1 MQQDLVFFKKEG
13 EEGVALTSTSA
24 NHIANLA
31 KEFIQDIEARLN
43 SISFYSVEVALIGGT
58 NTNTI
63 QNGSNMQLLGSVGR
77 LLNDVAQAKSLIA
90 WLREGIK
97 TKDALVKN
105 ILSFS
110 IGDFCNLQGID
121 KPKEP
126 EMGHILTEEEYYT
139 SLPIKERNR
148 YYELETEAAVIGSC
162 VHPRG
167 PLSNARKELSDK
179 IQHPHMVQGIGRDAL
194 IYTYTPT
201 VTVEELDTV
210 FFELQKRHRETQ
222 AQLNAMKY
230 NCEQA
235 INESTNKINSEY
247 EAAFKLYQTELSSL
261 YASFQTWRAE
271 KTQEYN
277 KLKIVIPN
285 SLLGI
290 YNIISSLGK

>member
-43 SISFYSVEVALIGGT
+43 SMSFYSVEVALIGGT

-63 QNGSNMQLLGSVGR
+63 QNGSDMQLLGSVGR

-110 IGDFCNLQGID
+110 IGDFCNLQDID

-235 INESTNKINSEY
+235 INESTNKANSEY

-290 YNIISSLGK
+290 YNTISSLGK

>member
-31 KEFIQDIEARLN
+31 KEFIQDIETRLN
-43 SISFYSVEVALIGGT
+43 SMCFYNAEVALIGSAT
-58 NTNTI
+58 ANTI
-63 QNGSNMQLLGSVGR
+63 QNGGDIKLLGSLPR

-110 IGDFCNLQGID
+110 IGDFCKLQGID

-179 IQHPHMVQGIGRDAL
+179 IQHPHSVSGIGRDAL

-210 FFELQKRHRETQ
+210 FFELQKKHRETQ
-222 AQLNAMKY
+222 AQLNSMKY

-235 INESTNKINSEY
+235 INESTNKANSEY

-277 KLKIVIPN
+277 KLKIVVPN

-290 YNIISSLGK
+290 YNTISSLGK

>member
-1 MQQDLVFFKKEG
+1 
-13 EEGVALTSTSA
+13 
-24 NHIANLA
+24 
-31 KEFIQDIEARLN
+31 
-43 SISFYSVEVALIGGT
+43 
-58 NTNTI
+58 
-63 QNGSNMQLLGSVGR
+63 MQLLGSVGR

-110 IGDFCNLQGID
+110 IGDFCKLQGID
-121 KPKEP
+121 KPEEP

-235 INESTNKINSEY
+235 INESTNKANSKY

-290 YNIISSLGK
+290 YNTISSLGK